1 VDKTVPLPAQKLFKS
16 MWRSLFRPDGFLRQ
30 EMLTIYLML
39 VCVTTFFG
47 YLFTPLE
54 QVARANLVVSVLAGC
69 LFAVVRIRVIFN
81 YLVHA
86 VTGLTVLLTVYTA
99 MQTGGIN
106 STAVVWLNV
115 LSVPVLLM
123 LGRGATLV
131 WIGIMLL
138 AILSLT
144 LMTWLGVVSSH
155 VTVSSSVVTWAYL
168 NHVFALLNLMM
179 GVRIYEH
186 LHNVQLRKLNQRNE
200 ELKATHEAL
209 IRAQA
214 HKDEFVAAVGH
225 ELRTPMNV
233 ILGFNGVLR
242 RELADEPEP
251 LAVVGH
257 IRRSTEHLLQVV
269 NDILDFSQLQADK
282 LRLNRVDFALVSL
295 SDELQQRH
303 GAKAQNKGLALQFER
318 GADLPDRVHGDP
330 NRLLQILNNLVD
342 NAIKFT
348 HQGAVTV
355 RLLTHGEHLRF
366 EVQDSG
372 RGIPRERQA
381 HIFRRFEHADVQT
394 NRAYGGTGLGLTL
407 CEKLVALHGGQIG
420 VDSQEGRGAL
430 FWFEIPLQVAQSADP
445 DADLANDQF
454 GDEALSILVVDDNQV
469 NLMVAQLQLQKC
481 WPKAKITTVDS
492 GAKALSLIDQQLFDV
507 ALIDMIMPDMDGMQV
522 TRQIRQQFPAIA
534 ARMPILALTANTN
547 PVDRERCLAAG
558 MNEVLHKPMEMAVLM
573 RTVSRS
579 MALARKG
586 SA

>member
-1 VDKTVPLPAQKLFKS
+1 
-16 MWRSLFRPDGFLRQ
+16 MWRSLFRADGFLRQ
-30 EMLTIYLML
+30 EMLTIYLIL
-39 VCVTTFFG
+39 VSGTTFFG
-47 YLFTPLE
+47 YCFTPLE
-54 QVARANLVVSVLAGC
+54 PVAQANLVVSVLAVC
-69 LFAVVRIRVIFN
+69 LFAVVRIRAIFE

-86 VTGLTVLLTVYTA
+86 VTALTAMLIVYTA
-99 MQTGGIN
+99 MYTGGIN

-123 LGRGATLV
+123 LGRAATVV

-138 AILSLT
+138 AILGLT
-144 LMTWLGVVSSH
+144 AMTWWGIVGSH
-155 VTVSSSVVTWAYL
+155 VDVSSSVVTWAYL
-168 NHVFALLNLMM
+168 NHVLALLNLMM

-186 LHNVQLRKLNQRNE
+186 LHKVQLRKLNQRND

-269 NDILDFSQLQADK
+269 NDILDFSQLQAGK
-282 LRLNRVDFALVSL
+282 MCLNRVDFALQTL
-295 SDELQQRH
+295 QDELQQRN
-303 GAKAQNKGLALQFER
+303 GEKAHNKGLALHFER
-318 GADLPDRVHGDP
+318 DADLPARVHGDP

-348 HQGAVTV
+348 HHGLVTV
-355 RLLTHGEHLRF
+355 RMKAQGEWIRL

-372 RGIPRERQA
+372 RGIPRELQA

-394 NRAYGGTGLGLTL
+394 NRAFGGTGLGLTL
-407 CEKLVALHGGQIG
+407 CEKLVTLHGGQIG
-420 VDSQEGRGAL
+420 VDSQEGRGAC
-430 FWFEIPLQVAQSADP
+430 FWFEIPLQAAQST
-445 DADLANDQF
+445 DLLVVLTDDNLS
-454 GDEALSILVVDDNQV
+454 DEALSILVVDDNKV

-481 WPKAKITTVDS
+481 WPNAQITTVDS
-492 GAKALSLIDQQLFDV
+492 GAQALSLIDQQLFDV

-558 MNEVLHKPMEMAVLM
+558 MNEVLHKPMDTVVLM
-573 RTVSRS
+573 RTVGHHV
-579 MALARKG
+579 ALARK
-586 SA
+586 SLS

>member
-1 VDKTVPLPAQKLFKS
+1 MLALAQKWS
-16 MWRSLFRPDGFLRQ
+16 RAAWRSLFRPDGFLRQ

-39 VCVTTFFG
+39 VSVTTFFG

-54 QVARANLVVSVLAGC
+54 PVAQANLVVSVLAVF
-69 LFAVVRIRVIFN
+69 LLAVVRIRAIFE

-86 VTGLTVLLTVYTA
+86 VTALTVLLTVYTA
-99 MQTGGIN
+99 MHTGGIN

-123 LGRGATLV
+123 LGRAATLV

-138 AILSLT
+138 AILGLT
-144 LMTWLGVVSSH
+144 LMTWWGVVDSH
-155 VTVSSSVVTWAYL
+155 VRVSSSVVTWAYL
-168 NHVFALLNLMM
+168 NHLLALLNLMM

-186 LHNVQLRKLNQRNE
+186 LHKVQLRKLNQRND

-225 ELRTPMNV
+225 ELRTPMNG

-269 NDILDFSQLQADK
+269 NDILDFSQLQAGK
-282 LRLNRVDFALVSL
+282 LRLNRVDFALQTL
-295 SDELQQRH
+295 QDALQQRH
-303 GAKAQNKGLALQFER
+303 GEKVQRKGLALQFER
-318 GADLPDRVHGDP
+318 DADLPARVHGDE

-348 HQGAVTV
+348 HQGSVTV
-355 RLLTHGEHLRF
+355 RMMARAGALRL

-372 RGIPRERQA
+372 RGIPLDRQA

-407 CEKLVALHGGQIG
+407 CEKLVTLHGGQIG
-420 VDSQEGRGAL
+420 VHSQEGQGAC
-430 FWFEIPLQVAQSADP
+430 FWLEIPLQAAHSADP
-445 DADLANDQF
+445 LVALTDDNLS
-454 GDEALSILVVDDNQV
+454 DEALSILVVDDNKV

-481 WPKAKITTVDS
+481 WPNAQITTVDS

-534 ARMPILALTANTN
+534 ARMPVLALTANTN

-558 MNEVLHKPMEMAVLM
+558 MNEVLHKPMDMAMLM
-573 RTVSRS
+573 RTVGHHI
-579 MALARKG
+579 AVARKG
-586 SA
+586 RS

>member
-1 VDKTVPLPAQKLFKS
+1 V
-16 MWRSLFRPDGFLRQ
+16 WRSLFRADGFLRQ
-30 EMLTIYLML
+30 EMLTIYLIL
-39 VCVTTFFG
+39 VSGTTFFG
-47 YLFTPLE
+47 YCFTPLE
-54 QVARANLVVSVLAGC
+54 PVAQANLVVSVLAVC
-69 LFAVVRIRVIFN
+69 LFAVVRIRAIFE

-86 VTGLTVLLTVYTA
+86 VTALTVVLIVYTA
-99 MQTGGIN
+99 MYTGGIN

-123 LGRGATLV
+123 LGRAATVV
-131 WIGIMLL
+131 WIGIVLL
-138 AILSLT
+138 AILGLT
-144 LMTWLGVVSSH
+144 AMTWWGIVGSH
-155 VTVSSSVVTWAYL
+155 VDVSSSVVTWAYL
-168 NHVFALLNLMM
+168 NHVLALLNLMM

-186 LHNVQLRKLNQRNE
+186 LHKVQLRKLNQRND

-269 NDILDFSQLQADK
+269 NDILDFSQLQAGK
-282 LRLNRVDFALVSL
+282 MCLNRVDFALQTL
-295 SDELQQRH
+295 QDELQQRN
-303 GAKAQNKGLALQFER
+303 GEKAHNKGLALHFER
-318 GADLPDRVHGDP
+318 DADLPARVHGDP

-348 HQGAVTV
+348 HHGLVTV
-355 RLLTHGEHLRF
+355 RMKAQGEWIRL

-372 RGIPRERQA
+372 RGIPRELQA

-394 NRAYGGTGLGLTL
+394 NRAFGGTGLGLTL
-407 CEKLVALHGGQIG
+407 CEKLVTLHGGQIG
-420 VDSQEGRGAL
+420 VDSQEGRGAC
-430 FWFEIPLQVAQSADP
+430 FWFEIPLQAAQST
-445 DADLANDQF
+445 DLLVVLTDDNLS
-454 GDEALSILVVDDNQV
+454 DEALSILVVDDNKV

-481 WPKAKITTVDS
+481 WPNAQITTVDS
-492 GAKALSLIDQQLFDV
+492 GAQALSLIDQQLFDV

-558 MNEVLHKPMEMAVLM
+558 MNEVLHKPMDTVMLM
-573 RTVSRS
+573 RTVGHHV
-579 MALARKG
+579 ALARK
-586 SA
+586 SLS

>member
-1 VDKTVPLPAQKLFKS
+1 
-16 MWRSLFRPDGFLRQ
+16 
-30 EMLTIYLML
+30 MLTIYLML
-39 VCVTTFFG
+39 VSGTTFFG

-54 QVARANLVVSVLAGC
+54 PVAQANLVVSVLAVL
-69 LFAVVRIRVIFN
+69 LFVVVRIRAIFE

-86 VTGLTVLLTVYTA
+86 VTALTVLLTVYTA
-99 MQTGGIN
+99 MHTGGIN

-123 LGRGATLV
+123 LGRAATLV

-138 AILSLT
+138 AILGLT
-144 LMTWLGVVSSH
+144 LLTWWGVVDSH
-155 VTVSSSVVTWAYL
+155 VRVSSSVVTWAYL
-168 NHVFALLNLMM
+168 NHLLALLNLMM

-186 LHNVQLRKLNQRNE
+186 LHKVQLRKLNQRND

-225 ELRTPMNV
+225 ELRTPMNG

-269 NDILDFSQLQADK
+269 NDILDFSQLQAGK
-282 LRLNRVDFALVSL
+282 LRLNRVDFALQTL
-295 SDELQQRH
+295 QDALQQRH
-303 GAKAQNKGLALQFER
+303 GEKAQHKGLSLQFER
-318 GADLPDRVHGDP
+318 DANLPARVHGDE

-348 HQGAVTV
+348 HQGSVTV
-355 RLLTHGEHLRF
+355 RMMARAGALRL

-407 CEKLVALHGGQIG
+407 CEKLVTLHGGQIG
-420 VDSQEGRGAL
+420 VHSQEGQGAC
-430 FWFEIPLQVAQSADP
+430 FWLEIPLQAAHSADP
-445 DADLANDQF
+445 LVALTDDNLS
-454 GDEALSILVVDDNQV
+454 DEALSILVVDDNKV

-481 WPKAKITTVDS
+481 WPNAQITTVDS

-522 TRQIRQQFPAIA
+522 TRQIRQQFSAIA

-558 MNEVLHKPMEMAVLM
+558 MNEVLHKPMDMAMLM
-573 RTVSRS
+573 RTVGHHI
-579 MALARKG
+579 AVARKG
-586 SA
+586 RS

>member
-1 VDKTVPLPAQKLFKS
+1 LLALAQKWS
-16 MWRSLFRPDGFLRQ
+16 RTAWRSLFRPDGFLRQ

-39 VCVTTFFG
+39 VSGTTFFG

-54 QVARANLVVSVLAGC
+54 PLAQANLVVSVLAVL
-69 LFAVVRIRVIFN
+69 LFVVVRIWAIFE

-86 VTGLTVLLTVYTA
+86 VTALTVLLTVYTA
-99 MQTGGIN
+99 MHTGGIN

-123 LGRGATLV
+123 LGRAATLV

-138 AILSLT
+138 AILGLT
-144 LMTWLGVVSSH
+144 LLTWWGVVDSH
-155 VTVSSSVVTWAYL
+155 VRVSSSVVTWAYL
-168 NHVFALLNLMM
+168 NHLLALLNLMM

-186 LHNVQLRKLNQRNE
+186 LHKVQLRKLNQRND

-225 ELRTPMNV
+225 ELRTPMNG

-269 NDILDFSQLQADK
+269 NDILDFSQLQAGK
-282 LRLNRVDFALVSL
+282 LRLNRVDFALQTL
-295 SDELQQRH
+295 QDALQQRH
-303 GAKAQNKGLALQFER
+303 GEKAQHKGLSLQFER
-318 GADLPDRVHGDP
+318 DANLPARVHGDE

-348 HQGAVTV
+348 HQGSVTV
-355 RLLTHGEHLRF
+355 RMMARAGALRL

-407 CEKLVALHGGQIG
+407 CEKLVTLHGGQIG
-420 VDSQEGRGAL
+420 VDSQEGRGAC
-430 FWFEIPLQVAQSADP
+430 FWLEIPLQAAHSADP
-445 DADLANDQF
+445 LVALADDNLS
-454 GDEALSILVVDDNQV
+454 DEALSILVVDDNKV

-481 WPKAKITTVDS
+481 WPKAQITTVDS

-522 TRQIRQQFPAIA
+522 TRQVRQQFPAIA

-558 MNEVLHKPMEMAVLM
+558 MNDVLHKPMEMAVLM
-573 RTVSRS
+573 RAVGHTI
-579 MALARKG
+579 ALARKG
-586 SA
+586 GA

>member
-1 VDKTVPLPAQKLFKS
+1 MLALVQKWSRTV
-16 MWRSLFRPDGFLRQ
+16 WRSLFRPDGFLRQ

-39 VCVTTFFG
+39 VSVTTFFG
-47 YLFTPLE
+47 YVFTPLE
-54 QVARANLVVSVLAGC
+54 PVAQANLVVSVLALC
-69 LFAVVRIRVIFN
+69 LLAVVRIRAIFEH
-81 YLVHA
+81 LVHA
-86 VTGLTVLLTVYTA
+86 VTALTVLLTVYTA
-99 MQTGGIN
+99 MHTGGIN

-123 LGRGATLV
+123 LGRAATLV

-144 LMTWLGVVSSH
+144 LMTWMGIVSSH
-155 VTVSSSVVTWAYL
+155 VNVSSSVVTWAYL
-168 NHVFALLNLMM
+168 NHVLALLNLMM

-186 LHNVQLRKLNQRNE
+186 LHLVQLRKLNQRND

-225 ELRTPMNV
+225 ELRTPMNG

-269 NDILDFSQLQADK
+269 NDILDFSQLQAGK
-282 LRLNRVDFALVSL
+282 LRLNPVDFSL
-295 SDELQQRH
+295 QTLQDMLQQRH
-303 GAKAQNKGLALQFER
+303 GEKAQLKGLALHFER
-318 GADLPDRVHGDP
+318 DTDLPARVHGDL
-330 NRLLQILNNLVD
+330 NRWLQILNNLVD
-342 NAIKFT
+342 NAVKFT
-348 HQGAVTV
+348 QQGSVTV
-355 RLLTHGEHLRF
+355 RMMARAGSIRF

-407 CEKLVALHGGQIG
+407 CEKLVTLHGGQIG
-420 VDSQEGRGAL
+420 VDSQEGQGAC
-430 FWFEIPLQVAQSADP
+430 FWLEIPLQAAHSADP
-445 DADLANDQF
+445 LVALVDDNLS
-454 GDEALSILVVDDNQV
+454 DEALSILVVDDNKV

-481 WPKAKITTVDS
+481 WPKAQITTVDS
-492 GAKALSLIDQQLFDV
+492 GAQALSLIDQQLFDV
-507 ALIDMIMPDMDGMQV
+507 ALIDMVMPDMDGMQV

-558 MNEVLHKPMEMAVLM
+558 MNEVLHKPMDTAMLTRMVGQYI
-573 RTVSRS
+573 R
-579 MALARKG
+579 LAREGKQ
-586 SA
+586 

>member
-1 VDKTVPLPAQKLFKS
+1 
-16 MWRSLFRPDGFLRQ
+16 MWRSLFRADGFLRQ
-30 EMLTIYLML
+30 EMLTIYLIL
-39 VCVTTFFG
+39 VSGTTFFG
-47 YLFTPLE
+47 YCFTPLE
-54 QVARANLVVSVLAGC
+54 PVAQANLVVSVLAVC
-69 LFAVVRIRVIFN
+69 LFAVVRIRAIFE

-86 VTGLTVLLTVYTA
+86 VTALTVVLIVYTA
-99 MQTGGIN
+99 MYTGGIN

-123 LGRGATLV
+123 LGRAATVV

-138 AILSLT
+138 AILGLT
-144 LMTWLGVVSSH
+144 AMTWWGIVGSH
-155 VTVSSSVVTWAYL
+155 VDVSSSVVTWAYL
-168 NHVFALLNLMM
+168 NHVLALLNLMM

-186 LHNVQLRKLNQRNE
+186 LHKVQLRKLNQRND

-269 NDILDFSQLQADK
+269 NDILDFSQLQAGK
-282 LRLNRVDFALVSL
+282 MCLNRVDFALQTL
-295 SDELQQRH
+295 QDELQQRN
-303 GAKAQNKGLALQFER
+303 GEKAHNKGLALHFER
-318 GADLPDRVHGDP
+318 DADLPARVHGDP

-348 HQGAVTV
+348 HHGLVTV
-355 RLLTHGEHLRF
+355 RMKAQGEWIRL

-372 RGIPRERQA
+372 RGIPRELQA

-394 NRAYGGTGLGLTL
+394 NRAFGGTGLGLTL
-407 CEKLVALHGGQIG
+407 CEKLVTLHGGQIG
-420 VDSQEGRGAL
+420 VDSQEGRGAC
-430 FWFEIPLQVAQSADP
+430 FWFEIPLQAAQST
-445 DADLANDQF
+445 DLLVVLTDDNLS
-454 GDEALSILVVDDNQV
+454 DEALSILVVDDNKV

-481 WPKAKITTVDS
+481 WPNAQITTVDS
-492 GAKALSLIDQQLFDV
+492 GAQALSLIDQQLFDV

-558 MNEVLHKPMEMAVLM
+558 MNEVLHKPMDTVVLM
-573 RTVSRS
+573 RTVGHHV
-579 MALARKG
+579 ALARK
-586 SA
+586 SLS

>member
-1 VDKTVPLPAQKLFKS
+1 

-86 VTGLTVLLTVYTA
+86 VTGLSVLLTVYTA

-131 WIGIMLL
+131 WIGIILL

-186 LHNVQLRKLNQRNE
+186 LHHVQLRKLNQRNE

-282 LRLNRVDFALVSL
+282 LRLNRVDFALVTL

>member
-1 VDKTVPLPAQKLFKS
+1 
-16 MWRSLFRPDGFLRQ
+16 MWRSLFRADGFLRQ
-30 EMLTIYLML
+30 EMLTIYLIL
-39 VCVTTFFG
+39 VSGTTFFG
-47 YLFTPLE
+47 YCFTPLE
-54 QVARANLVVSVLAGC
+54 PVAQANLVVSVLAVC
-69 LFAVVRIRVIFN
+69 LFAVVRIRAIFE

-86 VTGLTVLLTVYTA
+86 VTALTVMLIVYTA
-99 MQTGGIN
+99 MYTGGIN

-123 LGRGATLV
+123 LGRAATVV
-131 WIGIMLL
+131 WIGIVLL
-138 AILSLT
+138 AILGLT
-144 LMTWLGVVSSH
+144 AMTWWGIVGSH
-155 VTVSSSVVTWAYL
+155 VDVSSSVVTWAYL
-168 NHVFALLNLMM
+168 NHVLALLNLMM

-186 LHNVQLRKLNQRNE
+186 LHKVQLRKLNQRND

-269 NDILDFSQLQADK
+269 NDILDFSQLQAGK
-282 LRLNRVDFALVSL
+282 MCLNRVDFALQTL
-295 SDELQQRH
+295 QDELQQRN
-303 GAKAQNKGLALQFER
+303 GEKAHNKGLALHFER
-318 GADLPDRVHGDP
+318 DADLPARVHGDP

-348 HQGAVTV
+348 HHGLVTV
-355 RLLTHGEHLRF
+355 RMKAQGEWIRL

-372 RGIPRERQA
+372 RGIPRELQA

-394 NRAYGGTGLGLTL
+394 NRAFGGTGLGLTL
-407 CEKLVALHGGQIG
+407 CEKLVTLHGGQIG
-420 VDSQEGRGAL
+420 VDSQEGRGAC
-430 FWFEIPLQVAQSADP
+430 FWFEIPLQAAQST
-445 DADLANDQF
+445 DLLVVLTDDNLS
-454 GDEALSILVVDDNQV
+454 DEALSILVVDDNKV

-481 WPKAKITTVDS
+481 WPNAQITTVDS
-492 GAKALSLIDQQLFDV
+492 GAQALSLIDQQLFDV

-558 MNEVLHKPMEMAVLM
+558 MNEVLHKPMDTVMLM
-573 RTVSRS
+573 RTVGHHV
-579 MALARKG
+579 ALARK
-586 SA
+586 SLS

>member
-1 VDKTVPLPAQKLFKS
+1 V
-16 MWRSLFRPDGFLRQ
+16 WRSLFRADGFLRQ
-30 EMLTIYLML
+30 EMLTIYLIL
-39 VCVTTFFG
+39 VSGTTFFG
-47 YLFTPLE
+47 YCFTPLE
-54 QVARANLVVSVLAGC
+54 PVAQANLVVSVLAVC
-69 LFAVVRIRVIFN
+69 LFAVVRIRAIFE

-86 VTGLTVLLTVYTA
+86 VTALTVMLIVYTA
-99 MQTGGIN
+99 MYTGGIN

-123 LGRGATLV
+123 LGRAATVV

-138 AILSLT
+138 AILGLT
-144 LMTWLGVVSSH
+144 AMTWWGIVGSH
-155 VTVSSSVVTWAYL
+155 VEVSSSVVTWAYL
-168 NHVFALLNLMM
+168 NHVLALLNLMM

-186 LHNVQLRKLNQRNE
+186 LHKVQLRKLNQRND

-269 NDILDFSQLQADK
+269 NDILDFSQLQAGK
-282 LRLNRVDFALVSL
+282 MCLNRVDFALQTL
-295 SDELQQRH
+295 QDELQQRN
-303 GAKAQNKGLALQFER
+303 GEKAHNKGLALHFER
-318 GADLPDRVHGDP
+318 DADLPARVHGDP

-348 HQGAVTV
+348 HQGSVTV
-355 RLLTHGEHLRF
+355 RMKAQGERIRL

-372 RGIPRERQA
+372 RGIPRERQV
-381 HIFRRFEHADVQT
+381 HIFRRFEHADEQT
-394 NRAYGGTGLGLTL
+394 NRAFGGTGLGLTL
-407 CEKLVALHGGQIG
+407 CEKLVTLHGGQIG
-420 VDSQEGRGAL
+420 VHSHEGSGAC
-430 FWFEIPLQVAQSADP
+430 FWFEIPLQAAQSIDP
-445 DADLANDQF
+445 RVALTDDNLS
-454 GDEALSILVVDDNQV
+454 DEALSILVVDDNKV

-481 WPKAKITTVDS
+481 WPNARITTVDS
-492 GAKALSLIDQQLFDV
+492 GAQALSLIDQQLFDV

-558 MNEVLHKPMEMAVLM
+558 MNEVLHKPMDTVVLM
-573 RTVSRS
+573 RTVGHHV
-579 MALARKG
+579 ALARKNL
-586 SA
+586 S

>member
-1 VDKTVPLPAQKLFKS
+1 MMQKWSKTF
-16 MWRSLFRPDGFLRQ
+16 WRSLFRPDGFLRQ

-39 VCVTTFFG
+39 VSFTTFFG
-47 YLFTPLE
+47 YWFTPLE
-54 QVARANLVVSVLAGC
+54 PVAQANLVVSVLAVC
-69 LFAVVRIRVIFN
+69 LFAVVRIRAIFDV
-81 YLVHA
+81 LVHA
-86 VTGLTVLLTVYTA
+86 VTALTVLLTVYTA
-99 MQTGGIN
+99 MHTGGIN

-123 LGRGATLV
+123 LGRAATLV

-155 VTVSSSVVTWAYL
+155 VNVSSSVVTWAYL
-168 NHVFALLNLMM
+168 NHVLALLNLMM

-186 LHNVQLRKLNQRNE
+186 LHKVQLHKLNQRNN
-200 ELKATHEAL
+200 ELKAMHEAL

-242 RELADEPEP
+242 RELADEPAQ

-269 NDILDFSQLQADK
+269 NDILDFSQLQAGK
-282 LRLNRVDFALVSL
+282 LRLNPVDFALQTL
-295 SDELQQRH
+295 LDDLQQRH
-303 GAKAQNKGLALQFER
+303 GEKAHNKGVALHLVC
-318 GADLPDRVHGDP
+318 DPNLPDRVHGDH

-348 HQGAVTV
+348 QQGSVTV
-355 RLLTHGEHLRF
+355 RMLARGERLRF

-372 RGIPRERQA
+372 RGIPRERQV

-407 CEKLVALHGGQIG
+407 CEKLVTLHGGQIG
-420 VDSQEGRGAL
+420 VDSEEGRGAC
-430 FWFEIPLQVAQSADP
+430 FWLEIPLQAAHSADP
-445 DADLANDQF
+445 LDVLIDDSLS
-454 GDEALSILVVDDNQV
+454 DEPLSILVVDDNQV

-481 WPKAKITTVDS
+481 WPKAQITTVDS

-534 ARMPILALTANTN
+534 ARLPILALTANTN

-558 MNEVLHKPMEMAVLM
+558 MNEVLHKPMDTAMLM
-573 RTVSRS
+573 RTVGRHVR
-579 MALARKG
+579 LARE
-586 SA
+586 ARL

>member
-1 VDKTVPLPAQKLFKS
+1 MPVQKSSKTL
-16 MWRSLFRPDGFLRQ
+16 WRSFFRTDGFLRQ

-39 VCVTTFFG
+39 VGVTTFLG

-54 QVARANLVVSVLAGC
+54 RVAQANLVVSVLAVC
-69 LFAVVRIRVIFN
+69 LLAVVRIRAIFDH
-81 YLVHA
+81 LVHA
-86 VTGLTVLLTVYTA
+86 VTAITVLLIVYTA
-99 MQTGGIN
+99 MHTGGIN

-123 LGRGATLV
+123 LGRSATLV
-131 WIGIMLL
+131 WIGIVLM

-144 LMTWLGVVSSH
+144 MMTWWGLIGSH
-155 VTVSSSVVTWAYL
+155 VVLSSSVVTWAYL
-168 NHVFALLNLMM
+168 NHGLALLNLMM

-186 LHNVQLRKLNQRNE
+186 LHKVQLRKLNQRNE

-233 ILGFNGVLR
+233 ILGFNGVLH
-242 RELADEPEP
+242 RELADEPAP

-269 NDILDFSQLQADK
+269 NDILDFSQLQAGK
-282 LRLNRVDFALVSL
+282 LRLNPVDFALQSL
-295 SDELQQRH
+295 QEQLQQSH
-303 GAKAQNKGLALQFER
+303 EEKAQNKGLVLQFER
-318 GADLPDRVHGDP
+318 DADLPARVHGDP
-330 NRLLQILNNLVD
+330 KRLLQILNNLVD

-348 HQGAVTV
+348 HQGSVTV
-355 RLLTHGEHLRF
+355 RIMALGDRMRF
-366 EVQDSG
+366 EVRDSG
-372 RGIPRERQA
+372 RGIPLERQA

-407 CEKLVALHGGQIG
+407 CEKLVMLHGGQIG
-420 VDSQEGRGAL
+420 VESQEGRGAC
-430 FWFEIPLQVAQSADP
+430 FWFEIPLQVAQSTDP
-445 DADLANDQF
+445 SMTMVDDNLS
-454 GDEALSILVVDDNQV
+454 DEPLSILVVDDNKV

-481 WPKAKITTVDS
+481 WPKAQITTVDS

-507 ALIDMIMPDMDGMQV
+507 ALIDMVMPDMDGMQV

-558 MNEVLHKPMEMAVLM
+558 MNEVLHKPMDTAILM
-573 RTVSRS
+573 RTVGHCIT
-579 MALARKG
+579 LAREG
-586 SA
+586 QP

>member
-1 VDKTVPLPAQKLFKS
+1 V
-16 MWRSLFRPDGFLRQ
+16 WRSLFRADGFLRQ
-30 EMLTIYLML
+30 EMLTIYLIL
-39 VCVTTFFG
+39 VSGTTFFG
-47 YLFTPLE
+47 YCFTPLE
-54 QVARANLVVSVLAGC
+54 PVAQANLVVSVLAVC
-69 LFAVVRIRVIFN
+69 LFAVVRIRAIFE

-86 VTGLTVLLTVYTA
+86 VTALTVMLIVYTA
-99 MQTGGIN
+99 MYTGGIN

-123 LGRGATLV
+123 LGRAATVV

-138 AILSLT
+138 AILGLT
-144 LMTWLGVVSSH
+144 AMTWWGIVGSH
-155 VTVSSSVVTWAYL
+155 VDVSSSVVTWAYL
-168 NHVFALLNLMM
+168 NHVLALLNLMM

-186 LHNVQLRKLNQRNE
+186 LHKVQLRKLNQRND

-269 NDILDFSQLQADK
+269 NDILDFSQLQAGK
-282 LRLNRVDFALVSL
+282 MCLNRVDFALQTL
-295 SDELQQRH
+295 QDELQQRN
-303 GAKAQNKGLALQFER
+303 GEKAHNKGLALHFER
-318 GADLPDRVHGDP
+318 DADLPARVHGDP

-348 HQGAVTV
+348 HQGSVTV
-355 RLLTHGEHLRF
+355 RMKAQGEWIRL

-372 RGIPRERQA
+372 RGIPRELQA

-394 NRAYGGTGLGLTL
+394 NRAFGGTGLGLTL
-407 CEKLVALHGGQIG
+407 CEKLVTLHGGQIG
-420 VDSQEGRGAL
+420 VDSQEGRGAC
-430 FWFEIPLQVAQSADP
+430 FWFEIPLQAAQST
-445 DADLANDQF
+445 DLLVALTDDNLS
-454 GDEALSILVVDDNQV
+454 DEALSILVVDDNKV

-481 WPKAKITTVDS
+481 WPNAQITTVDS
-492 GAKALSLIDQQLFDV
+492 GAQALSLIDQQLFDV

-558 MNEVLHKPMEMAVLM
+558 MNEVLHKPMDTVMLM
-573 RTVSRS
+573 RTVGHHV
-579 MALARKG
+579 ALARK
-586 SA
+586 SLS

>member
-1 VDKTVPLPAQKLFKS
+1 
-16 MWRSLFRPDGFLRQ
+16 MWRSLFRADGFLRQ
-30 EMLTIYLML
+30 EMLTIYLIL
-39 VCVTTFFG
+39 VSGTTFFG
-47 YLFTPLE
+47 YCFTPLE
-54 QVARANLVVSVLAGC
+54 PVAQANLVVSVLAVC
-69 LFAVVRIRVIFN
+69 LFAVVRIRAIFE

-86 VTGLTVLLTVYTA
+86 VTALTAMLIVYTA
-99 MQTGGIN
+99 MYTGGIN

-123 LGRGATLV
+123 LGRAATVV
-131 WIGIMLL
+131 WIGIVLL
-138 AILSLT
+138 AILGLT
-144 LMTWLGVVSSH
+144 AMTWWGIVGSH
-155 VTVSSSVVTWAYL
+155 VDVSSSVVTWAYL
-168 NHVFALLNLMM
+168 NHVLALLNLMM

-186 LHNVQLRKLNQRNE
+186 LHKVQLRKLNQRND

-269 NDILDFSQLQADK
+269 NDILDFSQLQAGK
-282 LRLNRVDFALVSL
+282 MCLNRVDFALQTL
-295 SDELQQRH
+295 QDELQQRN
-303 GAKAQNKGLALQFER
+303 GEKAHNKGLALHFER
-318 GADLPDRVHGDP
+318 DADLPARVHGDP

-348 HQGAVTV
+348 HQGSVTV
-355 RLLTHGEHLRF
+355 RMKAQGEWIRL

-372 RGIPRERQA
+372 RGIPRERQV
-381 HIFRRFEHADVQT
+381 HIFRRFEHADEQT
-394 NRAYGGTGLGLTL
+394 NRAFGGTGLGLTL
-407 CEKLVALHGGQIG
+407 CEKLVTLHGGQIG
-420 VDSQEGRGAL
+420 VDSQEGRGAC
-430 FWFEIPLQVAQSADP
+430 FWFEIPLQAAQST
-445 DADLANDQF
+445 DLLVVLTDDNLS
-454 GDEALSILVVDDNQV
+454 DEALSILVVDDNKV

-481 WPKAKITTVDS
+481 WPNAQITTVDS
-492 GAKALSLIDQQLFDV
+492 GAQALSLIDQQLFDV

-558 MNEVLHKPMEMAVLM
+558 MNEVLHKPMDTVMLM
-573 RTVSRS
+573 RTVGHHV
-579 MALARKG
+579 ALARK
-586 SA
+586 SLS

>member
-1 VDKTVPLPAQKLFKS
+1 MLKKAPKWSKTV
-16 MWRSLFRPDGFLRQ
+16 WRSLFRPDGFLRQ

-39 VCVTTFFG
+39 VSVTTFLG
-47 YLFTPLE
+47 YWFTPLE
-54 QVARANLVVSVLAGC
+54 PVAQANLVVSVLAFC
-69 LFAVVRIRVIFN
+69 LFAVVRIRVIFEL
-81 YLVHA
+81 LVHA
-86 VTGLTVLLTVYTA
+86 VTALTVVLIVYTA
-99 MQTGGIN
+99 MYTGGIN

-123 LGRGATLV
+123 LGRAATLV
-131 WIGIMLL
+131 WIGIMLF

-144 LMTWLGVVSSH
+144 VMTRWGVVSSH
-155 VTVSSSVVTWAYL
+155 VDVSSSVVTWAYL
-168 NHVFALLNLMM
+168 NHVLALLNLMM
-179 GVRIYEH
+179 GVSIYEH
-186 LHNVQLRKLNQRNE
+186 LHKVQLRKLNQRNDA
-200 ELKATHEAL
+200 LKATHEAL

-269 NDILDFSQLQADK
+269 NDILDFSQLQAGK
-282 LRLNRVDFALVSL
+282 MRLNPVDFALQNL
-295 SDELQQRH
+295 QDGLQQRH
-303 GAKAQNKGLALQFER
+303 AEKAQNKGLSLQFER
-318 GADLPDRVHGDP
+318 DANLPERLHGDQ
-330 NRLLQILNNLVD
+330 NRWLQILSNLID

-348 HQGAVTV
+348 HQGSVTV
-355 RLLTHGEHLRF
+355 RMLSLGARIRF
-366 EVQDSG
+366 EVQDTG

-407 CEKLVALHGGQIG
+407 CEKLVTLHGGQIG
-420 VDSQEGRGAL
+420 VHSQVGQGAC
-430 FWFEIPLQVAQSADP
+430 FWFEIPLLLAQSADP
-445 DADLANDQF
+445 LVDVSEDSL
-454 GDEALSILVVDDNQV
+454 GDEPLSILVVDDNKV

-481 WPKAKITTVDS
+481 WPKAQITTVDS

-558 MNEVLHKPMEMAVLM
+558 MNEVLNKPMDMAMLM
-573 RTVSRS
+573 RAVGQHIAVAREGRS
-579 MALARKG
+579 
-586 SA
+586 

>member
-1 VDKTVPLPAQKLFKS
+1 
-16 MWRSLFRPDGFLRQ
+16 MWRSLFRADGFLRQ
-30 EMLTIYLML
+30 EMLTIYLIL
-39 VCVTTFFG
+39 VSGTTFFG
-47 YLFTPLE
+47 YCFTPLE
-54 QVARANLVVSVLAGC
+54 PVAQANLVVSVLAVC
-69 LFAVVRIRVIFN
+69 LFAVVRIRAIFE

-86 VTGLTVLLTVYTA
+86 VTALTAMLIVYTA
-99 MQTGGIN
+99 MYTGGIN

-123 LGRGATLV
+123 LGRAATVV
-131 WIGIMLL
+131 WIGIVLL
-138 AILSLT
+138 AILGLT
-144 LMTWLGVVSSH
+144 AMTWWGIVGSH
-155 VTVSSSVVTWAYL
+155 VDVSSSVVTWAYL
-168 NHVFALLNLMM
+168 NHVLALLNLMM

-186 LHNVQLRKLNQRNE
+186 LHKVQLRKLNQRND

-269 NDILDFSQLQADK
+269 NDILDFSQLQAGK
-282 LRLNRVDFALVSL
+282 MCLNRVDFALQTL
-295 SDELQQRH
+295 QDELQQRN
-303 GAKAQNKGLALQFER
+303 GEKAHNKGLALHFER
-318 GADLPDRVHGDP
+318 DADLPARVHGDP

-348 HQGAVTV
+348 HQGSVTV
-355 RLLTHGEHLRF
+355 RMKAQGERIRL

-372 RGIPRERQA
+372 RGIPRERQV
-381 HIFRRFEHADVQT
+381 HIFRRFEHADEQT
-394 NRAYGGTGLGLTL
+394 NRAFGGTGLGLTL
-407 CEKLVALHGGQIG
+407 CEKLVTLHGGQIG
-420 VDSQEGRGAL
+420 VHSQEGRGAC
-430 FWFEIPLQVAQSADP
+430 FWFEIPLQAAQST
-445 DADLANDQF
+445 DLLVVLTDDNLS
-454 GDEALSILVVDDNQV
+454 DEALSILVVDDNKV

-481 WPKAKITTVDS
+481 WPNAQITTVDS
-492 GAKALSLIDQQLFDV
+492 GAQALSLIDQQLFDV

-558 MNEVLHKPMEMAVLM
+558 MNEVLHKPMDTVVLM
-573 RTVSRS
+573 RTVGHHV
-579 MALARKG
+579 ALARK
-586 SA
+586 SLS

>member
-1 VDKTVPLPAQKLFKS
+1 
-16 MWRSLFRPDGFLRQ
+16 MWRSLFRTDGFLRQ
-30 EMLTIYLML
+30 EMLTIYLIL
-39 VCVTTFFG
+39 VSGTTFFG
-47 YLFTPLE
+47 YCFTPLE
-54 QVARANLVVSVLAGC
+54 PVAQANLVVSVLAVC
-69 LFAVVRIRVIFN
+69 LFAVVRIRAIFE

-86 VTGLTVLLTVYTA
+86 VTALTVMLIVYTA
-99 MQTGGIN
+99 MYTGGIN

-123 LGRGATLV
+123 LGRAATVV

-138 AILSLT
+138 AILGLT
-144 LMTWLGVVSSH
+144 AMTWWGIVGSLVD
-155 VTVSSSVVTWAYL
+155 VSSSVVTWAYL
-168 NHVFALLNLMM
+168 NHVLALLNLMM

-186 LHNVQLRKLNQRNE
+186 LHKVQLRKLNQRND

-269 NDILDFSQLQADK
+269 NDILDFSQLQAGK
-282 LRLNRVDFALVSL
+282 MCLNRVDFALQTL
-295 SDELQQRH
+295 QDELQQRN
-303 GAKAQNKGLALQFER
+303 GEKAHNKGLALHFER
-318 GADLPDRVHGDP
+318 DADLPARVHGDP

-348 HQGAVTV
+348 HHGLVTV
-355 RLLTHGEHLRF
+355 RMKAQGEWIRL

-372 RGIPRERQA
+372 RGIPRELQA

-394 NRAYGGTGLGLTL
+394 NRAFGGTGLGLTL
-407 CEKLVALHGGQIG
+407 CEKLVTLHGGQIG
-420 VDSQEGRGAL
+420 VDSQEGRGAC
-430 FWFEIPLQVAQSADP
+430 FWFEIPLQAAQST
-445 DADLANDQF
+445 DLLVVLTDDNLS
-454 GDEALSILVVDDNQV
+454 DEALSILVVDDNKV

-481 WPKAKITTVDS
+481 WPNAQITTVDS
-492 GAKALSLIDQQLFDV
+492 GAQALSLIDQQLFDV

-558 MNEVLHKPMEMAVLM
+558 MNEVLHKPMDTVVLM
-573 RTVSRS
+573 RTVGHHV
-579 MALARKG
+579 ALARK
-586 SA
+586 SLS

>member
-1 VDKTVPLPAQKLFKS
+1 MLLEAQKLSKTF
-16 MWRSLFRPDGFLRQ
+16 WRSLFRPDGFLRQ

-39 VCVTTFFG
+39 VSVTTFCGF
-47 YLFTPLE
+47 LFTPVKLVS
-54 QVARANLVVSVLAGC
+54 QGNLVVSVLAVC
-69 LFAVVRIRVIFN
+69 LLMVVRVRALFEVIVHTIMAL
-81 YLVHA
+81 LVM
-86 VTGLTVLLTVYTA
+86 LTVFTA
-99 MQTGGIN
+99 TQTGGIN

-115 LSVPVLLM
+115 LSVAVLLL
-123 LGRGATLV
+123 LGRVATLV
-131 WIGIMLL
+131 WIGIMLC
-138 AILSLT
+138 AIWGLT
-144 LMTWLGVVSSH
+144 LLTWWGVVDSH
-155 VTVSSSVVTWAYL
+155 VNVSSSVVNWAYL
-168 NHVFALLNLMM
+168 NHLLALLNLMM

-186 LHNVQLRKLNQRNE
+186 LHKVQLRKLNQRND

-242 RELADEPEP
+242 RELSDNPEQ

-269 NDILDFSQLQADK
+269 NDILDFSQLQAGK
-282 LRLNRVDFALVSL
+282 LRLNRVDFALQSL
-295 SDELQQRH
+295 QEELQLRQ
-303 GAKAQNKGLALQFER
+303 GEKAQNKGLTLYFER
-318 GADLPDRVHGDP
+318 DAQLPARLHGDQ

-348 HQGAVTV
+348 HQGSVTV
-355 RLLTHGEHLRF
+355 RMMAQGEHLRL

-394 NRAYGGTGLGLTL
+394 NRAFGGTGLGLTL
-407 CEKLVALHGGQIG
+407 CEKLVTLHGGRIG
-420 VDSQEGRGAL
+420 VDSQEGRGAC
-430 FWFEIPLQVAQSADP
+430 FWLEIPLQAAQG
-445 DADLANDQF
+445 ADLLAPMVDDSLV
-454 GDEALSILVVDDNQV
+454 DEPLSILVVDDNKV

-481 WPKAKITTVDS
+481 WPLAQITTVDS

-558 MNEVLHKPMEMAVLM
+558 MNEVLHKPMDTAMLVRM
-573 RTVSRS
+573 VSHHI
-579 MALARKG
+579 AWARKG
-586 SA
+586 QA

>member
-1 VDKTVPLPAQKLFKS
+1 
-16 MWRSLFRPDGFLRQ
+16 M
-30 EMLTIYLML
+30 
-39 VCVTTFFG
+39 
-47 YLFTPLE
+47 
-54 QVARANLVVSVLAGC
+54 
-69 LFAVVRIRVIFN
+69 
-81 YLVHA
+81 H
-86 VTGLTVLLTVYTA
+86 
-99 MQTGGIN
+99 TGGIN

-131 WIGIMLL
+131 WIGIMVL
-138 AILSLT
+138 AIWSLT

-155 VTVSSSVVTWAYL
+155 VDVSSSVVTWAYL
-168 NHVFALLNLMM
+168 NHVLALLNLMM

-186 LHNVQLRKLNQRNE
+186 LHKVQLRKLNQRNE

-209 IRAQA
+209 IQAQA

-242 RELADEPEP
+242 RELANEPEP

-269 NDILDFSQLQADK
+269 NDILDFSQLQAGK
-282 LRLNRVDFALVSL
+282 FRLNPVDFALQTL
-295 SDELQQRH
+295 QDMLQQRH
-303 GAKAQNKGLALQFER
+303 GEKAQNKGLALHFER
-318 GADLPDRVHGDP
+318 DADLPARVHADL
-330 NRLLQILNNLVD
+330 NRWLQILNNLVD

-348 HQGAVTV
+348 HQGSVAV
-355 RLLTHGEHLRF
+355 RMMHRSGAIRF

-372 RGIPRERQA
+372 RGIPRERQV

-407 CEKLVALHGGQIG
+407 CEQLVMLHGGQIG
-420 VDSQEGRGAL
+420 VDSQEGRGAC
-430 FWFEIPLQVAQSADP
+430 FWFEIPLQAAHSADP
-445 DADLANDQF
+445 LAAVTEVNLS
-454 GDEALSILVVDDNQV
+454 DEALSILVVDDNKV

-481 WPKAKITTVDS
+481 WPKAQITTVDS
-492 GAKALSLIDQQLFDV
+492 GAQALSLIDQQVFDV

-558 MNEVLHKPMEMAVLM
+558 MNEVLHKPMDTVMLM
-573 RTVSRS
+573 RTVGHHV
-579 MALARKG
+579 ALARKG
-586 SA
+586 LS

>member
-1 VDKTVPLPAQKLFKS
+1 LLKKGEKWSQTV
-16 MWRSLFRPDGFLRQ
+16 WRILFRPDGFLRQ
-30 EMLTIYLML
+30 EMLTIYLIL
-39 VCVTTFFG
+39 VSVTTFLG
-47 YLFTPLE
+47 YWFTPLE
-54 QVARANLVVSVLAGC
+54 PVAQANLVVSVLAFC
-69 LFAVVRIRVIFN
+69 LFAVVRIRVIFEL
-81 YLVHA
+81 LVHA
-86 VTGLTVLLTVYTA
+86 VTALTVVLIVYTA
-99 MQTGGIN
+99 MHTGGIN

-123 LGRGATLV
+123 LGRAATLV

-144 LMTWLGVVSSH
+144 VMTWWGVVSSH
-155 VTVSSSVVTWAYL
+155 VDVSSSVVTWAYL
-168 NHVFALLNLMM
+168 NHVLALLNLMM

-186 LHNVQLRKLNQRNE
+186 LHKVQLRKLNQRNDA
-200 ELKATHEAL
+200 LKATHEEL

-242 RELADEPEP
+242 RELAAEPEP
-251 LAVVGH
+251 LVVVGH
-257 IRRSTEHLLQVV
+257 IQRSTEHLLQVV
-269 NDILDFSQLQADK
+269 NDILDFSQLQAGK
-282 LRLNRVDFALVSL
+282 MRLNAVDFALQNVQ
-295 SDELQQRH
+295 DGLQQRH
-303 GAKAQNKGLALQFER
+303 GEKAQNKGLSLQFER
-318 GADLPDRVHGDP
+318 DANMPERVHGDL
-330 NRLLQILNNLVD
+330 NRWLQILNNLID

-348 HQGAVTV
+348 HQGSVTV
-355 RLLTHGEHLRF
+355 RMLAQGERIRF
-366 EVQDSG
+366 EVQDTG

-407 CEKLVALHGGQIG
+407 CEKLVTLHGGQIG
-420 VDSQEGRGAL
+420 VHSQEGQGAC
-430 FWFEIPLQVAQSADP
+430 FWFEIPLQAAQSTDP
-445 DADLANDQF
+445 LVDVSEDSLS
-454 GDEALSILVVDDNQV
+454 DESLSILVVDDNKV

-481 WPKAKITTVDS
+481 WPNAQITTVDS

-558 MNEVLHKPMEMAVLM
+558 MNEVLHKPMDMVMLM
-573 RTVSRS
+573 RTVGHHI
-579 MALARKG
+579 AVARKG
-586 SA
+586 RS